1 LRIALDRLYDSVA
14 LLQSARVFKIAAFTK
29 RLLTLAKDHADDVLL
44 EIENDLL
51 ENPER
56 GPVIQGTAGVRK
68 ARVADPTRGKGKSGG
83 FRYMYYYIERDGQI
97 FLPMIFSKN
106 EQADLTAQQKKLLT
120 QAILGLREA
129 RK

>member
-1 LRIALDRLYDSVA
+1 MLEFIE
-14 LLQSARVFKIAAFTK
+14 FPAFTK
-29 RLLTLAKDHADDVLL
+29 RLIALAGDHADDVLL

-68 ARVADPTRGKGKSGG
+68 ARVADPTRGKGKRGG

-97 FLPMIFSKN
+97 FLLMIFGKN
-106 EQADLTAQQKKLLT
+106 EQADLTPQQKKVLR
-120 QAILGLREA
+120 QAILRLREA
-129 RK
+129 RR